1 LCMLK
6 ILMSSIIV
14 VLFSVSAYADD
25 VVVAKVNGSVFTTKD
40 LEAEVD
46 RLIPQIT
53 FHRNVPQEKRNF
65 YYDKAIEVL
74 VNRELQYQDAVAKG
88 MEVDKEKVNAQMENI
103 RKRFK
108 SPEEYKAALDKEGI
122 TEEKVRAQLEKEMLV
137 QNMVAKKVTEAS
149 KITEKDLKEYYE
161 KNPSKFKQPDTV
173 KLRII
178 TTTDEKKAQDILAK
192 IKAGEDFGDL
202 AYKMSED
209 SYRVKSGDIGYMH
222 KGRMLPEIE
231 EAAFKLK
238 VGEMSDLIK
247 ADNNWYIIKLE
258 DKKPEHQLSF
268 EEIKDKLKKE
278 LETTRAQELKEAWI
292 TDLRAK
298 AKIEVLLKT
307 NSEAET
313 KK

>member
-1 LCMLK
+1 MFK
-6 ILMSSIIV
+6 ILLSSMIII
-14 VLFSVSAYADD
+14 LFSVSAYADD
-25 VVVAKVNGSVFTTKD
+25 VVVAKVNGTVFTQKD

-46 RLIPQIT
+46 RLIPQTT
-53 FHRNVPQEKRNF
+53 FHRNVPLEKRKF
-65 YYDKAIEVL
+65 YYDKAIEAL

-88 MEVDKEKVNAQMENI
+88 MEIDKEKVNAQMENI
-103 RKRFK
+103 RKRFR
-108 SPEEYKAALDKEGI
+108 SPEEYKAALEKEGI
-122 TEEKVRAQLEKEMLV
+122 TEEKVRAQVGKEMLV

-149 KITEKDLKEYYE
+149 KISEKDLKEYYE
-161 KNPSKFKQPDTV
+161 KNASKFKQPESV
-173 KLRII
+173 KLRLIS
-178 TTTDEKKAQDILAK
+178 TKDEKKAQDILSR

-209 SYRVKSGDIGYMH
+209 NYRVKSGDIGYMH

-238 VGEMSDLIK
+238 MGEMSDLIK
-247 ADNNWYIIKLE
+247 AENNWYIIKLE

-268 EEIKDKLKKE
+268 EEAKDKLKKE

-298 AKIEVLLKT
+298 AKIEILLKT
-307 NSEAET
+307 ET
-313 KK
+313 ESSIKK

>member
-1 LCMLK
+1 MFK
-6 ILMSSIIV
+6 ILVSSIII
-14 VLFSVSAYADD
+14 VLFSVSAYAED
-25 VVVAKVNGSVFTTKD
+25 VVVAKVNGVAFTQKD

-46 RLIPQIT
+46 RLIPQAT
-53 FHRNVPQEKRNF
+53 FHRNVPQEKRKF
-65 YYDKAIEVL
+65 YYDRAIEAL

-88 MEVDKEKVNAQMENI
+88 MEIDKEKVNAQMENI

-122 TEEKVRAQLEKEMLV
+122 TEEKVRAQVGKEMLV
-137 QNMVAKKVTEAS
+137 QNLVAKKVTEAS
-149 KITEKDLKEYYE
+149 KISEKDLKEYYE
-161 KNPSKFKQPDTV
+161 KNTSKFKQPESV
-173 KLRII
+173 KLRLISAK
-178 TTTDEKKAQDILAK
+178 DEKKAQDILAR

-209 SYRVKSGDIGYMH
+209 AYRVKSGDVGYMH

-231 EAAFKLK
+231 EAAFRLK
-238 VGEMSDLIK
+238 VGEVSDLIK
-247 ADNNWYIIKLE
+247 AENNWFIIKLE

-268 EEIKDKLKKE
+268 EEVKDKLKKE

-307 NSEAET
+307 ETESST

>member
-1 LCMLK
+1 MFRTVVSL
-6 ILMSSIIV
+6 III
-14 VLFSVSAYADD
+14 VLFSVTAYADD
-25 VVVAKVNGSVFTTKD
+25 VVVAKVNSTVFTQKD

-46 RLIPQIT
+46 RLIPQAT
-53 FHRNVPQEKRNF
+53 FHRNVPLEKRKF
-65 YYDKAIEVL
+65 YYDKAIEAL

-88 MEVDKEKVNAQMENI
+88 MEIDKEKVNAQMENI

-108 SPEEYKAALDKEGI
+108 SPEEYKAALEKEGI
-122 TEEKVRAQLEKEMLV
+122 TEEKVRAQVEKEMLV
-137 QNMVAKKVTEAS
+137 QNVVAKKVTEAS
-149 KITEKDLKEYYE
+149 KISEKDLKEYYE
-161 KNPSKFKQPDTV
+161 KNASKFKQPESV
-173 KLRII
+173 KLRLISAK
-178 TTTDEKKAQDILAK
+178 DEKKAQDILAR

-209 SYRVKSGDIGYMH
+209 NYRVKAGDIGYMH

-247 ADNNWYIIKLE
+247 AENNWFIIKLE

-268 EEIKDKLKKE
+268 EEVKDKLKKE
-278 LETTRAQELKEAWI
+278 LETTRAQELREAWI

-307 NSEAET
+307 ETESST

>member
-1 LCMLK
+1 MFK
-6 ILMSSIIV
+6 ILLSSIIII
-14 VLFSVSAYADD
+14 LFSVSAYADD
-25 VVVAKVNGSVFTTKD
+25 AVVAKVNGAAFTKKD

-46 RLIPQIT
+46 RLIPQNT
-53 FHRNVPQEKRNF
+53 FHRNVPQEKRKF
-65 YYDKAIEVL
+65 YYDKAIEAI

-88 MEVDKEKVNAQMENI
+88 MEIDKEKVNAQMEKI
-103 RKRFK
+103 RKKFK
-108 SPEEYKAALDKEGI
+108 SPEEYKSALEKEGI
-122 TEEKVRAQLEKEMLV
+122 TEEKVRAQVEKEMLV

-149 KITEKDLKEYYE
+149 KISEKDLKEYYE
-161 KNPSKFKQPDTV
+161 KNASKFKQPENV
-173 KLRII
+173 KLRLIS
-178 TTTDEKKAQDILAK
+178 TKDEKKAQDILAR

-209 SYRVKSGDIGYMH
+209 NYRVKSGDIGYMH

-247 ADNNWYIIKLE
+247 AENNWYIIKLE

-268 EEIKDKLKKE
+268 EETKDKLKKE

-307 NSEAET
+307 ET
-313 KK
+313 ESSTQK

>member
-1 LCMLK
+1 MFK
-6 ILMSSIIV
+6 ILLSSIIII
-14 VLFSVSAYADD
+14 LFSVSAYADD
-25 VVVAKVNGSVFTTKD
+25 VVVAKVNGVAFTKKD

-46 RLIPQIT
+46 RLIPQTT
-53 FHRNVPQEKRNF
+53 FHRNVPLEKRKF
-65 YYDKAIEVL
+65 YYDKAIEAL
-74 VNRELQYQDAVAKG
+74 VNRELQYQDAVTKG
-88 MEVDKEKVNAQMENI
+88 MEIDKEKVNAQMEKI
-103 RKRFK
+103 RKNFK
-108 SPEEYKAALDKEGI
+108 SPEEYKSALVKEGI
-122 TEEKVRAQLEKEMLV
+122 TEEKVRAQVGKEMLV

-149 KITEKDLKEYYE
+149 KINEKDLKDYYE
-161 KNPSKFKQPDTV
+161 KNASKFKQPESV
-173 KLRII
+173 KLRLIS
-178 TTTDEKKAQDILAK
+178 TKDEKKAQDILSR

-209 SYRVKSGDIGYMH
+209 NYRVKSGDIGYMH

-247 ADNNWYIIKLE
+247 AENNWYIIKLE

-268 EEIKDKLKKE
+268 EEVKDKLKKE

-298 AKIEVLLKT
+298 AKIEILLKT
-307 NSEAET
+307 ETESST

>member
-1 LCMLK
+1 MFRTVLSLIM
-6 ILMSSIIV
+6 IIS
-14 VLFSVSAYADD
+14 FSVSAYADD
-25 VVVAKVNGSVFTTKD
+25 VVVAKVNGTVFTQKD

-46 RLIPQIT
+46 RLIPQTT
-53 FHRNVPQEKRNF
+53 FHRNVPLEKRKF
-65 YYDKAIEVL
+65 YYDKAIEAL

-88 MEVDKEKVNAQMENI
+88 MEIDKEKVNAQMEKI
-103 RKRFK
+103 RKKFK
-108 SPEEYKAALDKEGI
+108 SPEEYKAALEKEGI
-122 TEEKVRAQLEKEMLV
+122 TEEKVRAQVEKEILV
-137 QNMVAKKVTEAS
+137 QKVVATKVTEAS
-149 KITEKDLKEYYE
+149 KISEKDLKEYYE
-161 KNPSKFKQPDTV
+161 KNASKFKQPESV

-178 TTTDEKKAQDILAK
+178 SAKDEKKAQDILAR

>member
-1 LCMLK
+1 MYK
-6 ILMSSIIV
+6 ILVSSIIII
-14 VLFSVSAYADD
+14 LFSVSAYADD
-25 VVVAKVNGSVFTTKD
+25 IVVAKVNDVAFTKKD

-46 RLIPQIT
+46 RLIPQAT
-53 FHRNVPQEKRNF
+53 FHRNVPQEKRKF
-65 YYDKAIEVL
+65 YYDKAIEAL

-88 MEVDKEKVNAQMENI
+88 MEIDKEKVNAQMEKI

-108 SPEEYKAALDKEGI
+108 SPEEYKAALEKEGI
-122 TEEKVRAQLEKEMLV
+122 TEEKVRAQVEKEILV
-137 QNMVAKKVTEAS
+137 QNVVTKKVTEAS
-149 KITEKDLKEYYE
+149 KISEKDLNEYYE
-161 KNPSKFKQPDTV
+161 KNASKFKQPESV
-173 KLRII
+173 KLRLIS
-178 TTTDEKKAQDILAK
+178 TKDEKKAQDILDR

-209 SYRVKSGDIGYMH
+209 NYRVKAGDIGYMH

-231 EAAFKLK
+231 EAAFKLI
-238 VGEMSDLIK
+238 VGEMSNLIK
-247 ADNNWYIIKLE
+247 AENNWFIIKLE
-258 DKKPEHQLSF
+258 DKKPEHQLPF
-268 EEIKDKLKKE
+268 EEVKDKLKKE

-307 NSEAET
+307 ETESNT

>member
-1 LCMLK
+1 MFRTVLSLIM
-6 ILMSSIIV
+6 II
-14 VLFSVSAYADD
+14 LFSVSAYADD
-25 VVVAKVNGSVFTTKD
+25 VVVAKVNGAVFTQKD

-46 RLIPQIT
+46 RLIPQAT
-53 FHRNVPQEKRNF
+53 FHRNVPQEKRKF
-65 YYDKAIEVL
+65 YYDKAIEAL

-88 MEVDKEKVNAQMENI
+88 MEIDKEKVNAQMEKI
-103 RKRFK
+103 RKKFK
-108 SPEEYKAALDKEGI
+108 SPEEYKAALEKEGI
-122 TEEKVRAQLEKEMLV
+122 TEEKVRAQVEKEMMV
-137 QNMVAKKVTEAS
+137 QKVVATKVTEAS
-149 KITEKDLKEYYE
+149 KISEKDLKEYYE
-161 KNPSKFKQPDTV
+161 KNASKFKQPESV

-178 TTTDEKKAQDILAK
+178 SAKDEKKAQDILAR

-247 ADNNWYIIKLE
+247 AENNWFIIKLE
-258 DKKPEHQLSF
+258 DKKPEHQVSF
-268 EEIKDKLKKE
+268 EEAKDKLKNE

-307 NSEAET
+307 ET
-313 KK
+313 ESSTAK